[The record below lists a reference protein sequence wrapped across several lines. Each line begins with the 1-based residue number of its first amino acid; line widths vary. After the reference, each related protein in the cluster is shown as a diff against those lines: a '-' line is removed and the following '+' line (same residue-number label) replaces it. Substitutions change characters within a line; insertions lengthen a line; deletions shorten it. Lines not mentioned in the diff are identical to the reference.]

1 MEKMTIIQAAVCG
14 VVYWLAVGNL
24 PFVGLWS
31 LQRPLVCGMITGLIL
46 GHPVQGA
53 VIGATINLV
62 YLGFMSA
69 GGSMPADM
77 GLAGVLGTAYAIVGG
92 LDTDT
97 ALALAVPI
105 GILGTI
111 VWAGRMTFDCFF
123 VHIADKY
130 IEKEQYNKI
139 WRANVLFPQ
148 IMCFL
153 MTAIPCALAAYF
165 GSNYIQGILNMLSG
179 KVLTV
184 FQIIGGLMPALGIAI
199 TLQYIFKGE
208 SKVFLF
214 VGFLL
219 AVYSKLPLLT
229 LGIIA
234 LLVAVVYVQVTS
246 AMEPAKA
253 AVIDDEDDEEDD

>member
-1 MEKMTIIQAAVCG
+1 MEISIIQAVLCG
-14 VVYWLAVGNL
+14 IVYWLAVGNL

-31 LQRPLVCGMITGLIL
+31 LQRPLVCGLVTGLIL

-77 GLAGVLGTAYAIVGG
+77 ALAGILGTAYAIAGG

-111 VWAGRMTFDCFF
+111 VWAGRMTFDSFF
-123 VHIADKY
+123 VHIADNY
-130 IEKEQYNKI
+130 IEKEEYHKI

-148 IMCFL
+148 IMCFC
-153 MTAIPCALAAYF
+153 MTAIPCAFAAYF
-165 GSNYIQGILNMLSG
+165 GANYIQGIINMLSG

-184 FQIIGGLMPALGIAI
+184 FQIIGGLIPALRIAI

-208 SKVFLF
+208 SRIFLF
-214 VGFLL
+214 AGFLL
-219 AVYSKLPLLT
+219 AVYSGLPLLT

-234 LLVAVVYVQVTS
+234 LIVAIVYVQMTS
-246 AMEPAKA
+246 VNEA
-253 AVIDDEDDEEDD
+253 AAATAAYDDEDDEEDD

>member
-1 MEKMTIIQAAVCG
+1 
-14 VVYWLAVGNL
+14 
-24 PFVGLWS
+24 
-31 LQRPLVCGMITGLIL
+31 
-46 GHPVQGA
+46 
-53 VIGATINLV
+53 
-62 YLGFMSA
+62 
-69 GGSMPADM
+69 M

>member
-1 MEKMTIIQAAVCG
+1 MKNRTLGSILIVAGTTLGAGM
-14 VVYWLAVGNL
+14 LAM
-24 PFVGLWS
+24 
-31 LQRPLVCGMITGLIL
+31 PL
-46 GHPVQGA
+46 A
-53 VIGATINLV
+53 
-62 YLGFMSA
+62 SA
-69 GGSMPADM
+69 GVGFGVTFGLLITLWALMCYTALLLLEVYQHVPADM

-246 AMEPAKA
+246 AMEQATA
-253 AVIDDEDDEEDD
+253 AVVDDEDDEEDD